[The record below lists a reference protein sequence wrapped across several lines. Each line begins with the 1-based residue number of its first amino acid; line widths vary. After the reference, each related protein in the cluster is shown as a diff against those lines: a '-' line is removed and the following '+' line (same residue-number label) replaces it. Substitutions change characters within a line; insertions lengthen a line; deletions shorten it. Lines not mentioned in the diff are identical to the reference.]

1 MRNNRRKVIHKTGYD
16 LLYDRK
22 LKENT
27 TTDTEKTVTEIKNMY
42 KEIFAPQEYVAYGN
56 NDILTSSM
64 RFYKENHYGDE
75 RPMNEAIKVLN
86 EQKFFDVVTG
96 KSQKG
101 STLIKKTIDLN
112 NKLNY
117 SSQKVKANASL
128 ETVKEAYTNL
138 QNLIAN
144 KGKLHVYDL
153 ETIGGNNRNGVWS
166 PIGITEFSAHTKNF
180 ATGET
185 IKTDIF
191 LGMSREEA
199 DKLQAKIFK
208 AIDNGS
214 LDSDGDLAV
223 TAMRM
228 SMYGN
233 EKTVIEKN
241 DKGYYEVKKFVS
253 GDEARRTSKQLIKEG
268 FDKHVEAYEN
278 TSNIKGLK
286 ASEKAVLDKIAEM
299 QQDLLN
305 KNAML
310 GGFNNTKFDDPI
322 TNKYLSDIVVKN
334 KNIILNSVDPTE
346 KQNALATLNYYDKLF
361 NIGSGGKA
369 VLSPEANQVFDMR
382 AAVDLYK
389 GYFGIDSL
397 YAGNKDYTSI
407 GPQMARQ
414 EHIAGAHF
422 PTKMA
427 QGNAHQASF
436 DVEMLT
442 EMFLGKSELT
452 GQNFLDYI
460 MNGDGLKNKGINS
473 IEETTA
479 KLSVGNQLFKAK
491 NTSTTT
497 SYTAQGHLNFVHDR
511 KTNKLYTADGYE
523 IGNKSVKKLGFDL
536 GAKVNR
542 NQFYTIGGIQK
553 LDATSEW
560 GEMISQIM
568 PELSTQD
575 LFSLRLDIQIPDK
588 YKTSVLGDTS
598 RYFLFKSEAELE
610 AFMSSN
616 FNMVAEKN
624 ADGIFEILRDND
636 LVRKELEIRKLKHN
650 KNGTTGMVLQKDFW
664 KMSDEEIL
672 AKNIELSTERLLA
685 SRAENAITGSNSFK
699 KSQQLLK
706 IQSAVEKKL
715 GKITGLEL
723 SQIMSGE
730 VTSGNILGKID
741 KKGLSNLQKEII
753 RIAGYNG
760 KLHDTTKTSFAVSY
774 DVLTEQSDALKMIFN
789 QLGESKKIAGL
800 SQEGKQIVFDNVLK
814 TLKMQHATE
823 YYGNNTDKIRNA
835 VLNNREALMSTSEI
849 MNYFEVNLGGFAIN
863 NKATIVDMARPESTK
878 DLFRINLESGKEYD
892 LVNKLLKA
900 KYGDSEIA
908 QSKKDV
914 YAVDVLSDFMKRLE
928 DQIPSRGKNAPHYN
942 GIRSLANEMQLVRDK
957 KAEINPYEFST
968 RLLSEFRKIKELN
981 PVAGII
987 NTNTTM
993 SALIDTDKKLIKDFN
1008 NYVDVDK
1015 VKAAIDAAPNIIN
1028 FKTEKDI
1035 KNYVDNVLIKYY
1047 MPNKDEFLNGIM
1059 TKNSI
1064 QKNAMESLY
1073 DTTRAGHVK
1082 NLTEI
1087 ITTATS
1093 VGANVSVQ
1101 DDGTLMLIQNGEYVV
1116 LDRIAKTKLHKDSGI
1131 LYHQVGLQSV
1141 VANNKVAMNM
1151 SKGNAKISLTSNLE
1165 DINKSMGDVVKQ
1177 MKINY
1182 KNGTFD
1188 LSSLEY
1194 TQTRIAKGLLE
1205 NSSLQSF
1212 NAHDM
1217 KSNYRLDFGD
1227 IKYLL
1232 PDLFNDNGQLRD
1244 KMTII
1249 ENRGGFRD
1257 RNLIETMKKLID
1269 GKTELDEMSPA
1280 MKHNILKNV
1289 QDILLELVGNDPTL
1303 REIIKGSNFSAKEN
1317 QVAELVAHIGER
1329 YLGSAATAFDNNARP
1344 VIAQS
1349 GRGFYIRTSD
1359 VDKAIKEAPS
1369 QQVLFK
1375 GSLFNTDSSKNEM
1388 FRNVNGIGETTTNV
1402 SFRRRFVG
1410 STSLKVILDTNYD
1423 KVLEQAKVENM
1434 TVNQINKLYA
1444 QLYDSINTFE
1454 QERHIDSRVF
1464 ENTFGRAAD
1473 IQRLSIGAD
1482 IMKPIESKTIINE
1495 QEADYYKKL
1504 INMIGDI
1511 SLEDGQLVYKKD
1523 VGKLVQKGDKLIEYA
1538 SYGDTTKA
1546 WTSKIHNGVLNY
1558 GFFSDTSKLQLNEE
1572 DITKII
1578 NKNKDLF
1585 MDDNNNLLDSTKLR
1599 SNLIK
1604 LLEKEGFTSQYFVED
1619 VNRIGYAKLMDDE
1632 VEKGMTKVDYVK
1644 LGAVDEKVA
1653 GFFTEIGH
1661 GRFVGNN
1668 VLTDNAFDAA
1678 IAEGTNVDKA
1688 LKKFGY
1694 KNIEDVRRAVSAERH
1709 LKSKITYDYIFKGAT
1724 ELANDATA
1732 KHGNKGSMMLGAFSE
1747 LVMSTAN
1754 HLGYGTGE
1762 EGRDKA
1768 LKTIF
1773 DFMDRDESYQF
1784 LTKTT
1789 LDKKVRTERL
1799 KMQRENGYVKL
1810 LEDFATGA
1818 IKFDSIDNK
1827 ALEKLIV
1834 DMNEELG
1841 FTGDNNLVHKGIT
1854 LLTGY
1859 KDGKYEYA
1867 SNQTYIGRAQF
1878 ETVGVNTVNGYK
1890 KLENVLVSTESI
1902 VAARAMED
1910 PETQTGI
1917 SQAYFDRKLEI
1928 VKLKKEYA
1936 KTGDPS
1942 YLTEANKLQGEL
1954 AGFSDV
1960 VKQMG
1965 ISDQEISIMEMSELN
1980 DASETVLN
1988 KLKDNKFLESDAF
2001 RGMTT
2006 VNEDGSLALKKE
2018 LKNKKLLKNFTDQ
2031 YRDLV
2036 LFDHTSEIELT
2047 PELLAKEE
2055 YSHLRQQYDLAHI
2068 KGRKIGVETAEKFHN
2083 LNMAN
2088 MAYEFD
2094 SAMGNLKN
2102 HEFLIKNGFEEMDI
2116 NDFVSNHGKR
2126 SDIIDSIANRHLLI
2140 DLGKDFEYSSKAGN
2154 SRYIAIPG
2162 LGSLI
2167 GDSEVKA
2174 DYQSK
2179 LNALSNDVLD
2189 YQYWLNQKG
2198 ADSSETTKAYNK
2210 VKYRAEEIKELV
2222 SDIYK
2227 KNGVM
2232 HESTKVLAPS
2242 PSYRLKASG
2251 ANGEFFRAEMDSMQL
2266 LDMWEVKNQRALSVA
2281 QINGRSIMDWEKD
2294 GVYYDYKFMSK
2305 DQFRA
2310 MGYYDEEYMSKLG
2323 IKSEAEM
2330 TEYLKTHGTLD
2341 ISDRYPNIMSTS
2353 MVTTRAYLDETLT
2366 SNQAKISRVTTLK
2379 YNGDFD
2385 GDSTSA
2391 HLLRVRST
2399 DANGN
2404 YNFEDYAQYNQAR
2417 LKAKEVLGEGASEED
2432 IRRLATTSDIKVST
2446 TTYDEFRAIDLGMSL
2461 DAVDTNQYWA
2471 RKVEEKMAEDAIKTG
2486 NNLRVSKIAAVKD
2499 GESILGKQ
2507 HFTQLGEVVDLKT
2520 FNENEAA
2527 INLRLKE
2534 LYGENANV
2542 RDFNDIGEGLDKALV
2557 DYEEGMKAGKFSQ
2570 EAFEKFQADA
2580 IMRYRIEKYD
2590 QELMSKGSKGII
2602 GSANISLNATKLAS
2616 RSIYGG
2622 DGPDRNVFRDELI
2635 WKVNYIKEQDPISGK
2650 KLTLGYDE
2658 NRIDEYADI
2667 SRRLFSTAR
2676 GDKKD
2681 LLTSQRQMAQ
2691 WMDDYIGNKEAF
2703 AEFYD
2708 NNLGKYISNTTH
2720 KNIMRG
2726 ADLNDSNAVMMAK
2739 YSYIKNEYINAITD
2753 LGSNKMAQSYLD
2765 MYNSMGK
2772 GGDRFLNRQNA
2783 AMAASNQD
2791 TMTGIAMSQLKTDF
2805 VDRGMEESALYT
2817 SKREAVQRV
2826 KQSHVIDDNP
2836 LMKTASSSVISG
2848 VNELASSV
2856 SRGGGGGRSL
2866 AMGALGIAA
2875 GLMISGFAAGN
2886 PLNDADPQTVTQSSS
2901 APQSIPQFLDE
2912 QGGYVTG
2919 DSQRGYIINIK
2930 ADSKKGRKHMERAMK
2945 QAAEASVGGAVSVN
2959 MNIRNSR
2966 DYNISDR
2973 DIEKYI
2979 ENHL

>member
-1 MRNNRRKVIHKTGYD
+1 MRNNRRKVIQKTGYD

-22 LKENT
+22 VKENT
-27 TTDTEKTVTEIKNMY
+27 NVDTEKTVAEIQNMY

-56 NDILTSSM
+56 NDVLTSSM
-64 RFYKENHYGDE
+64 NFYKPKHKGDE
-75 RPMNEAIKVLN
+75 KPMNKAIKTLN
-86 EQKFFDVVTG
+86 EHKFFDVVTG
-96 KSQKG
+96 KTQSG
-101 STLIKKTIDLN
+101 STLIRKTIDLN

-128 ETVKEAYTNL
+128 ETVKEAYSNL
-138 QNLIAN
+138 QQLIAN

-185 IKTDIF
+185 IKTDVF
-191 LGMSREEA
+191 LGMSRKEA
-199 DKLQAKIFK
+199 DELQEKIFK
-208 AIDNGS
+208 AIDAGT
-214 LDSDGDLAV
+214 LDADGDLAV

-233 EKTVIEKN
+233 KKTIIEKN

-286 ASEKAVLDKIAEM
+286 ASEKAVLDKLAKM

-310 GGFNNTKFDDPI
+310 GGFNHTKFDDPI
-322 TNKYLSDIVVKN
+322 SNKYLSDIVVKN
-334 KNIILNSVDPTE
+334 KNIVLNSVDPTE

-361 NIGSGGKA
+361 NIGNGGKA
-369 VLSPEANQVFDMR
+369 VLSPEANQTFDMR

-389 GYFGIDSL
+389 GYFGIDAL
-397 YAGNKDYTSI
+397 YAGDKSSYTSI

-422 PTKMA
+422 PTKMK

-452 GQNFLDYI
+452 NQNFLDYL

-479 KLSVGNQLFKAK
+479 KLSVGTQMFKAK
-491 NTSTTT
+491 NTSTTSSFT
-497 SYTAQGHLNFVHDR
+497 GQGHLNFVHDR
-511 KTNKLYTADGYE
+511 KNNKFYTADGYE
-523 IGNKSVKKLGFDL
+523 IGKKTTEKLGFDL
-536 GAKVNR
+536 GAKVNK

-575 LFSLRLDIQIPDK
+575 LFSLRLDIQTPEK
-588 YKTSVLGDTS
+588 YKSTVLGDTS
-598 RYFLFKSEAELE
+598 RYFFFKSEAELE
-610 AFMSSN
+610 SFMSSN

-624 ADGIFEILRDND
+624 ADGIFQILRNNKDVKKD
-636 LVRKELEIRKLKHN
+636 LEIRKLKHN
-650 KNGTTGMVLQKDFW
+650 KNGTTGMVLQKNFW
-664 KMSDEEIL
+664 DMSDEEIL
-672 AKNIELSTERLLA
+672 SKNIESSVEKLLA
-685 SRAENAITGSNSFK
+685 SRAENAVMGQNSFK

-706 IQSAVEKKL
+706 VQSAVEKQL
-715 GKITGLEL
+715 GQITGLEL
-723 SQIMSGE
+723 SQIMAGE

-753 RIAGYNG
+753 RVAGYNG
-760 KLHDTTKTSFAVSY
+760 KIHETTKTSLAVSY
-774 DVLTEQSDALKMIFN
+774 DVLTQQSDALKLIFN

-800 SQEGKQIVFDNVLK
+800 TDEGKQIVFDNVLK
-814 TLKMQHATE
+814 SLKMQHATE

-835 VLNNREALMSTSEI
+835 VLNNRDALMSTNEI
-849 MNYFEVNLGGFAIN
+849 MNYFEVNLSGFAIN
-863 NKATIVDMARPESTK
+863 NKASVVDMARPEATK
-878 DLFRINLESGKEYD
+878 DLLRINLDSGKEYE
-892 LVNKLLKA
+892 LINKLLKA
-900 KYGDSEIA
+900 KYGDRDIA
-908 QSKKDV
+908 PSKKDT
-914 YAVDVLSDFMKRLE
+914 YALDVLSDFMGRLE
-928 DQIPSRGKNAPHYN
+928 DQVPSKGKNAPHYN

-1015 VKAAIDAAPNIIN
+1015 VKKAIEAAPNMIN

-1035 KNYVDNVLIKYY
+1035 KNYVNNTLINFY
-1047 MPNKDEFLNGIM
+1047 MPNKDDFLNVIKD
-1059 TKNSI
+1059 KNDI
-1064 QKNAMESLY
+1064 QKSAMESLY
-1073 DTTRAGHVK
+1073 DTTRQGHIK

-1087 ITTATS
+1087 ITVATNAK
-1093 VGANVSVQ
+1093 ANVSVQ
-1101 DDGTLMLIQNGEYVV
+1101 DDGTLMLIQNGEYTV
-1116 LDRIAKTKLHKDSGI
+1116 LDRIAKTRLHEDSGI
-1131 LYHQVGLQSV
+1131 LYHQVGLQKV

-1151 SKGNAKISLTSNLE
+1151 NKGNAKINLTSNLE
-1165 DINKSMGDVVKQ
+1165 DINKSMGDVIKQ
-1177 MKINY
+1177 MK
-1182 KNGTFD
+1182 KSFENGTFD

-1217 KSNYRLDFGD
+1217 KSNYRIDFSD
-1227 IKYLL
+1227 IKNLL
-1232 PDLFNDNGQLRD
+1232 PDLFNENGQLRY
-1244 KMTII
+1244 KMDIMD
-1249 ENRGGFRD
+1249 NRGGFRD
-1257 RNLIETMKKLID
+1257 RNLINTMQKLIG

-1289 QDILLELVGNDPTL
+1289 QDIVLELTASDDPTL
-1303 REIIKGSNFSAKEN
+1303 RNIIKGSNFSAKEN
-1317 QVAELVAHIGER
+1317 QVAELVAHVGER
-1329 YLGSAATAFDNNARP
+1329 YQGSAATVFDNNARP

-1349 GRGFYIRTSD
+1349 GRGYYVRTSD

-1369 QQVLFK
+1369 SQVLFK
-1375 GSLFNTDSSKNEM
+1375 GSLFNTDSSMDEM
-1388 FRNVNGIGETTTNV
+1388 FRNVNGIGETTTNI

-1423 KVLEQAKVENM
+1423 KVLEQAKVNNM
-1434 TVNQINKLYA
+1434 TENQINKLYA

-1464 ENTFGRAAD
+1464 EKTFGRAAD
-1473 IQRLSIGAD
+1473 MQKLSIGAD
-1482 IMKPIESKTIINE
+1482 IMKPIESKAKLSDVEIDN
-1495 QEADYYKKL
+1495 YKKL

-1523 VGKLVQKGDKLIEYA
+1523 VGKLVKKGDKLIEYA

-1546 WTSKIHNGVLNY
+1546 WTSKLHNGVLNY
-1558 GFFSDTSKLQLNEE
+1558 GFFSSSSGLQLNEQ

-1578 NKNKDLF
+1578 NENKSLF
-1585 MDDNNNLLDSTKLR
+1585 VSESGDLLDSTKLR

-1604 LLEKEGFTSQYFVED
+1604 LFDKKGFTSQYFVED

-1632 VEKGMTKVDYVK
+1632 VEKGMTKIDYVK
-1644 LGAVDEKVA
+1644 LGAVDEKIA
-1653 GFFTEIGH
+1653 GFFKGIGQ
-1661 GRFVGNN
+1661 GRFVENN
-1668 VLTDNAFDAA
+1668 VITDNAFDAI
-1678 IAEGTNVDKA
+1678 IAEGTNVDA
-1688 LKKFGY
+1688 MLNKFGY
-1694 KNIEDVRRAVSAERH
+1694 KSITDVKKAVNVERH
-1709 LKSKITYDYIFKGAT
+1709 LKSSITYDYIFKGAT

-1754 HLGYGTGE
+1754 HLGYGTGD

-1768 LKTIF
+1768 LQTIF
-1773 DFMDRDESYQF
+1773 DFMDRDKSYQF
-1784 LTKTT
+1784 LTRTT
-1789 LDKKVRTERL
+1789 LDNKVGKEKLRM
-1799 KMQRENGYVKL
+1799 KRENGYVKL

-1818 IKFDSIDNK
+1818 KSFDTIDSE

-1834 DMNEELG
+1834 DMNNELG
-1841 FTGDNNLVHKGIT
+1841 FEGENKLVHKGVNI
-1854 LLTGY
+1854 LTGY
-1859 KDGKYEYA
+1859 KNGKYEYA

-1878 ETVGVNTVNGYK
+1878 ETVGIETVNGYK
-1890 KLENVLVSTESI
+1890 KLDNVLMSTESI
-1902 VAARAMED
+1902 VSARAMED

-1917 SQAYFDRKLEI
+1917 SQAYFDKKLEI

-1936 KTGDPS
+1936 KTGDPTF
-1942 YLTEANKLQGEL
+1942 LTEANRLQGEL

-1988 KLKDNKFLESDAF
+1988 KLKGNKFLESDAF
-2001 RGMTT
+2001 KGMTT
-2006 VNEDGSLALKKE
+2006 VNEDGSIALKKE

-2031 YRDLV
+2031 YKDLV
-2036 LFDHTSEIELT
+2036 LYDHTSEIELT

-2055 YSHLRQQYDLAHI
+2055 YSHLRDQYDMAHI
-2068 KGRKIGVETAEKFHN
+2068 KGRKIGVDTAKKFHN

-2094 SAMGNLKN
+2094 SANGNLKD
-2102 HEFLIKNGFEEMDI
+2102 HEFLINKGFKEMDI

-2126 SDIIDSIANRHLLI
+2126 SDIIDSIADKHLLI
-2140 DLGKDFEYSSKAGN
+2140 DLGKDFERSSAAGN
-2154 SRYIAIPG
+2154 SRYIALPG

-2179 LNALSNDVLD
+2179 LTALSNDVLD
-2189 YQYWLNQKG
+2189 YQFKLNQKDLD
-2198 ADSSETTKAYNK
+2198 ATEVEKAYNK
-2210 VKYRAEEIKELV
+2210 VIGRSEEIKELV
-2222 SDIYK
+2222 SDIYR

-2232 HESTKVLAPS
+2232 HESSKVLAPS

-2251 ANGEFFRAEMDSMQL
+2251 ANGEFFKAEMDSMQL
-2266 LDMWEVKNQRALSVA
+2266 LDMWEVKNQRALSIA
-2281 QINGRSIMDWEKD
+2281 QINGKSIMDWEKE

-2310 MGYYDEEYMSKLG
+2310 MGYYDESYMSKLG
-2323 IKSEAEM
+2323 IKTEDEM
-2330 TEYLKTHGTLD
+2330 TEYLKKHGTLD

-2353 MVTTRAYLDETLT
+2353 MVTTRAYLDETLA
-2366 SNQAKISRVTTLK
+2366 SNQTKVSRVTTLK

-2391 HLLRVRST
+2391 HLLRVRTTNS
-2399 DANGN
+2399 DGS
-2404 YNFEDYAQYNQAR
+2404 YSFEDYAQYNRAR
-2417 LKAKEVLGEGASEED
+2417 EMAKETLGEGASEEE

-2461 DAVDTNQYWA
+2461 DAVDTNQPWA
-2471 RKVEEKMAEDAIKTG
+2471 REVESIMAKDAIKTG
-2486 NNLRVSKIAAVKD
+2486 NNLRVNNIAAVEG
-2499 GESILGKQ
+2499 GESILGKK
-2507 HFTQLGEVVDLKT
+2507 HFTQLGEVVDLQT

-2527 INLRLKE
+2527 INLRLRE

-2542 RDFNDIGEGLDKALV
+2542 RDFNNIGKGLDKALV
-2557 DYEEGMKAGKFSQ
+2557 DYEEGVNAGKFSQ
-2570 EAFEKFQADA
+2570 EVFEKFQADA
-2580 IMRYRIEKYD
+2580 IMRYRIQKYD
-2590 QELMSKGSKGII
+2590 EELMSKGAKGII
-2602 GSANISLNATKLAS
+2602 GAANISLNATKLAS

-2622 DGPDRNVFRDELI
+2622 DGPDRNIFRDELI
-2635 WKVNYIKEQDPISGK
+2635 WKVNYLKEQDPISGK

-2667 SRRLFSTAR
+2667 SRNLFGSAR
-2676 GDKKD
+2676 GDGSKI
-2681 LLTSQRQMAQ
+2681 LESQQAMSK

-2708 NNLGKYISNTTH
+2708 NNLGKYISDATH
-2720 KNIMRG
+2720 KNTMRG
-2726 ADLNDSNAVMMAK
+2726 VDLNDADAVMMAK
-2739 YSYIKNEYINAITD
+2739 YSHVREEYINAITD
-2753 LGSNKMAQSYLD
+2753 LGKNKMAQSYLD

-2772 GGDRFLNRQNA
+2772 GGDRFFTRQGA

-2791 TMTGIAMSQLKTDF
+2791 SLTGIAMSQIKSDF
-2805 VDRGMEESALYT
+2805 VQRGMEESTLHN
-2817 SKREAVQRV
+2817 SKREAVNRA
-2826 KQSHVIDDNP
+2826 KQTHFIDSDP
-2836 LMKTASSSVISG
+2836 LMKTASSSVTSGIS
-2848 VNELASSV
+2848 ELAGSVAHSS
-2856 SRGGGGGRSL
+2856 GRNL
-2866 AMGALGIAA
+2866 AMGALGVAA

-2959 MNIRNSR
+2959 MNIRNSKG
-2966 DYNISDR
+2966 YNISDK